1 MNVVNAYGF
10 MNACGGAGGNM
21 KEYMIDI
28 IERTEFASGYDFEFL
43 LNAFNQLVM
52 DEGCSVV
59 DFVWLAMERM
69 L

>member
-1 MNVVNAYGF
+1 
-10 MNACGGAGGNM
+10 M

>member
-1 MNVVNAYGF
+1 
-10 MNACGGAGGNM
+10 M

-28 IERTEFASGYDFEFL
+28 IERTEFASGYEFEFL

-52 DEGCSVV
+52 DEGCSVI
-59 DFVWLAMERM
+59 DFVWLAMEKM